1 MGFVEILKAI
11 LLGVVEGL
19 TEWLPISSTGHMILV
34 DEFAKLNMSDAF
46 IDMFLYVIQLGA
58 ILAVVYIY
66 WHKLMPFSFRDK
78 KIVIKKNTML
88 LWAKI
93 VVGCLPG
100 FVVYLLFDNIV
111 DKLFMNPLTV
121 AAMLILY
128 GILFIVIENYN
139 KHRKPEIVKLP
150 QISYKTA
157 LLIGAFQALSIIP
170 GTSRSGATIIGGM
183 ILGTSRS
190 VAAEF
195 TFFMAVPVMFGI
207 SLLKLIKFGFAFTGF
222 EVVILLVGMVTAF
235 ITSILAIK
243 FLMTYIKKHDFKVFG
258 WYRIA
263 LGVIVI
269 AYFLISGNL

>member
-139 KHRKPEIVKLP
+139 KHRTPEIVKLP